1 MKKGLL
7 FITLLSALCPAL
19 RAGDTVRLSLQ
30 EAIRIGAD
38 KSVNAVIAR
47 NQYISAYWQYRTYK
61 TELLPEVIFD
71 SRIPYYSK
79 SYSTYINENGEY
91 SYVSNNYSRVD
102 GGLSITQNIP
112 WTGGTLSIN
121 SSLNRLQQYGDN
133 ASTSFMS
140 APASISLNQPIFGFN
155 RVKWLQRIEPVKFKE
170 AQLQLASDRET
181 VSRMV
186 IMYYFQLL
194 MAEISLEIAEQNL
207 ENAKKLYEFS
217 EAKRSIGK
225 FSETELMQMR
235 VSLLNA
241 ESTLTS
247 AAVARE
253 ARMLELRSFLG
264 YGQQAVIAP
273 ETPDLFAG
281 EGVPL
286 LDYDEVLRLA
296 RENSPFTQNIQR
308 RMLEASRDVSQAKAN
323 RRNISLLA
331 SVGMSG
337 TDYDLPQVYNIH
349 NLRSDQQVSLGIR
362 LPLLDWGK
370 GKGRVKI
377 AEANREVT
385 QSVIEKE
392 QRDFD
397 QDIFLKVQDF
407 NNQPLQLQRAT
418 EADRIAQKRYLASV
432 EAFVVGKID
441 ILTLNDSQT
450 SKDDARREYISQMY
464 MLWLYYYEIRGLT
477 LHDFANGQSLRDDI

>member
-1 MKKGLL
+1 MGKSKFFIALFSIIPVLL
-7 FITLLSALCPAL
+7 NAQ
-19 RAGDTVRLSLQ
+19 DTIRISLHD
-30 EAIRIGAD
+30 AIRIGAD
-38 KSVNAVIAR
+38 RSVNAVIAR
-47 NQYISAYWQYRTYK
+47 NRHMAAYWQYRTYK

-91 SYVSNNYSRVD
+91 SYVSNNYSQVD

-133 ASTSFMS
+133 STTSFMS
-140 APASISLNQPIFGFN
+140 VPASVSLNQPIFGFN
-155 RVKWLQRIEPVKFKE
+155 RVKWLRRIEPVKFKE
-170 AQLQLASDRET
+170 AELQLAADRED
-181 VSRMV
+181 VAHMV
-186 IMYYFQLL
+186 ITHYFYLL
-194 MAEISLEIAEQNL
+194 MAEISLEIAGQNL
-207 ENAKKLYEFS
+207 GNAKKLYEFS
-217 EAKRSIGK
+217 EAKHQIGK

-241 ESTLTS
+241 ESAFTNAS
-247 AAVARE
+247 ADKD
-253 ARMLELRSFLG
+253 ARMLALRSFLG
-264 YGQQAVIAP
+264 YGQQTVIAP
-273 ETPDLFAG
+273 EIPELFAD
-281 EGVPL
+281 GVPV

-296 RENSPFTQNIQR
+296 LENSPFTQSIRR
-308 RMLEASRDVSQAKAN
+308 RMLEASRDVSQAKAD
-323 RRNISLLA
+323 RRNVSLFA
-331 SVGMSG
+331 SMGMSG
-337 TDYDLPQVYNIH
+337 KSHDLPQVYNIQ
-349 NLRSDQQVSLGIR
+349 NLRNDQQTVIGIR

-370 GKGRVKI
+370 GKGRVRI

-418 EADRIAQKRYLASV
+418 EADSIARKRYRASV
-432 EAFVVGKID
+432 EAFVIGKID

-450 SKDDARREYISQMY
+450 SKDNARREYINHMY
-464 MLWLYYYEIRGLT
+464 LLWSYYYRIRGLT
-477 LHDFANGQSLRDDI
+477 LHDFISGHSLRDDI